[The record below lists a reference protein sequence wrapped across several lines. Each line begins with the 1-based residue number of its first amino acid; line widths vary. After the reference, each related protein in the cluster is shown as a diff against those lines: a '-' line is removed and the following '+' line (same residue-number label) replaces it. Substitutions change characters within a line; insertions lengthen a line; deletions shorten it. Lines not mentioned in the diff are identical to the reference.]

1 MKPKKRKRFLT
12 RMFMIAGLLIA
23 LVAFVGS
30 GSKPEEE
37 EITIKVLGWQPGG
50 AEAWNEVADMFMQE
64 HPNIKIEY
72 EVVPME
78 GYYPKQG
85 AYLAAKSGPDI
96 MGNNCGFE
104 TWERKDGYIDHR
116 SLIAEDRDAVD
127 HLLDT
132 TSNHLAYDKNKP
144 SYGLSFSYQGNVW
157 YYNKE
162 ILSNAGLD
170 PDNPPVTWEEFDRAA
185 KAIKK
190 TGKAPIAT
198 GVGHTIA
205 YWIFP
210 EVAKNFGESEQQ
222 ITDFAM
228 GKIRWSDPV
237 LANTLKYMADM
248 VEREWFQEGAATIN
262 MQPDGFDFFL
272 REEAA
277 FTPSI
282 ISDAFHWKAVGDAIG
297 HEKVGAMLAPS
308 INPDTPFARKFSGVP
323 GSSWGIT
330 PWSEHKDE
338 AWEFIKFF
346 ISADLANMWLEMGGM
361 QPNTSEFDASVNAYA
376 PAFLQIQE
384 IIKNPMVHAGV
395 LNSGRE
401 LDELS
406 RGYQEVMA
414 GQLSVSDWIKRMNAA
429 LDESRLKKPDLEMW
443 K

>member
-1 MKPKKRKRFLT
+1 
-12 RMFMIAGLLIA
+12 
-23 LVAFVGS
+23 
-30 GSKPEEE
+30 
-37 EITIKVLGWQPGG
+37 
-50 AEAWNEVADMFMQE
+50 
-64 HPNIKIEY
+64 
-72 EVVPME
+72 ME

-210 EVAKNFGESEQQ
+210 EVAKNFWESEQQ

>member
-1 MKPKKRKRFLT
+1 MRRKTWLIT
-12 RMFMIAGLLIA
+12 AILL
-23 LVAFVGS
+23 LVLGISFVS
-30 GSKPEEE
+30 AQKV
-37 EITIKVLGWQPGG
+37 TISLLGWQPGG
-50 AEAWNEVADMFMQE
+50 AEAWKKVAEIFME
-64 HPNIKIEY
+64 KNPNIRVEM
-72 EVVPME
+72 ETVPME

-85 AYLAAKSGPDI
+85 AYMASNSGPDI
-96 MGNNCGFE
+96 MGNNIGFE
-104 TWERKDGYIDHR
+104 TWERKDAYRDHR
-116 SLIAEDRDAVD
+116 PLLKPAVVG

-132 TSNHLAYDKNKP
+132 TSNHLAFDVNKP

-157 YYNKE
+157 YYNKD
-162 ILSNAGLD
+162 ILRNAGLD
-170 PDNPPVTWEEFDRAA
+170 PEKPPVTWDEFGIAA

-210 EVAKNFGESEQQ
+210 EVAKNFWTGPKQ
-222 ITDFAM
+222 ITDFGM

-237 LANTLKYMADM
+237 LVNTLKYMKKMSDDG
-248 VEREWFQEGAATIN
+248 WFQEGAATIN

-282 ISDAFHWKAVGDAIG
+282 ISDAFHWKAAGDAIG
-297 HEKVGAMLAPS
+297 HEKVGAMLPPS
-308 INPDTPFARKFSGVP
+308 INPKAPFARKFSGAP

-330 PWSEHKDE
+330 KWSKHPDE
-338 AWEFIKFF
+338 AWKFITFF
-346 ISADLANMWLEMGGM
+346 CSADLANLWLEMGGM
-361 QPNTSEFDASVNAYA
+361 QPNTTQFDASVNAYA
-376 PAFLQIQE
+376 PAFLQIQK
-384 IIKNPMVHAGV
+384 IIKTPMPHTGV

-406 RGYQEVMA
+406 RGYQEVMQ
-414 GQLSVSDWIKRMNAA
+414 GQLTVDDWIKRLNKA
-429 LDESRLKKPDLEMW
+429 LDESPLKNPNNPIW